1 MIKIYNKKISYKSSP
16 FIIAEIGINHNG
28 SINKAFK
35 LIDFAVAAKCD
46 AVKFQTIN
54 INNLMVKNTPLAK
67 YQKKT
72 KFKNMNELIEKY
84 NLEYNDFIKLKNYCK
99 KKKIIF
105 LSTPF
110 DIESAIFLNKI
121 NVPAFKIS
129 STDNDNIFLIETIKK
144 FNKPVILST
153 GMTNISE
160 LKKILELIKFKKN
173 KLAILHCI
181 SDYPAKIK
189 DTKLGAIDQIKKFG
203 YLIGF
208 SDHTKD
214 SSAAIASIAKGATI
228 IEKHITLDNN
238 MEGPDHKASL
248 ECKKLG
254 QFVKDVRDIKISLL
268 NNKNSISKKENLT
281 KKIAKKSIYFSKNLK
296 KNHKIKKN
304 DLIALRPRLEGIS
317 PIEYKKIVGK
327 TLKNHVKVNSI
338 FHYKKIK

>member
-1 MIKIYNKKISYKSSP
+1 MIKIYNKKISFKSSP
-16 FIIAEIGINHNG
+16 FVIAEIGINHNG

-72 KFKNMNELIEKY
+72 KFKSMNELIDKY
-84 NLEYNDFIKLKNYCK
+84 NLEYSDFIKLKNYCK
-99 KKKIIF
+99 KKRIIF

-110 DIESAIFLNKI
+110 DIDSAIFLNKI

-153 GMTNISE
+153 GMTNINE
-160 LKKILELIKFKKN
+160 LKNILDLIKFKKN

-181 SDYPAKIK
+181 SDYPTKIR
-189 DTKLGAIDQIKKFG
+189 DSKLGAIDQIKKFG
-203 YLIGF
+203 YQTGF
-208 SDHTKD
+208 SDHTKG

-248 ECKKLG
+248 ECKKLSK
-254 QFVKDVRDIKISLL
+254 FVKDIRDIKISLL
-268 NNKNSISKKENLT
+268 DNKNSISKKENVT

-304 DLIALRPRLEGIS
+304 DLIALRPRLNGVS
-317 PIEYKKIVGK
+317 PINYKKIIGK
-327 TLKNHVKVNSI
+327 TLKNNVKTNSI
-338 FHYKKIK
+338 FYYKKIK